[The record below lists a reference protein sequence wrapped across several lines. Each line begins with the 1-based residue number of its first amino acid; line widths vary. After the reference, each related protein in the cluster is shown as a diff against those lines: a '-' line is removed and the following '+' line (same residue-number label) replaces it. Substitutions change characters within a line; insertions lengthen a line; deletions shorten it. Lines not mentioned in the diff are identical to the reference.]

1 MLKSG
6 WIGYIRG
13 EDFWQKAE
21 QLAQLGYRGMDS
33 DCASLPGEGGPAEKA
48 RRLRAMGVEPL
59 TVSIGFDPEKGL
71 KSEEALARII
81 DSAHAQG
88 IDRVTLWGGS
98 AIQSFSRGYGN
109 NGSYEELMADVDAMN
124 YAIPKLAAEGLTLCY
139 HNHYQ
144 EFTVCHRNLTSMDLL
159 LANTDGRLMLDL
171 DAGWITVAG
180 LDPVG
185 VMARL
190 AGRIAV
196 VHLKDI
202 YDVEA
207 CKRMGGNTAQEDDKG
222 FTALGSGLLDVT
234 GVCAEA
240 DRQGIGYCVV
250 EQDRLRHLDTMQA
263 LTMARYRM
271 FETGLFE

>member
-6 WIGYIRG
+6 WIGFIGG
-13 EDFWQKAE
+13 ENFWEDAAK
-21 QLAQLGYRGMDS
+21 LAALGYKGMDS
-33 DCASLPGEGGPAEKA
+33 DVGHMAGGTAAENA
-48 RRLRAMGVEPL
+48 RRLRDLGVEPL

-71 KSEEALARII
+71 KSDEALARTI
-81 DSAHAQG
+81 ANAQAQG
-88 IDRVTLWGGS
+88 ISRVTLWGGS
-98 AIQSFSRGYGN
+98 AIQSFGRGYGN
-109 NGSYEELMADVDAMN
+109 NGTYEELMADCEAMN
-124 YAIPKLAAEGLTLCY
+124 YAIPRLADAGLTLCY

-144 EFTVCHRNLTSMDLL
+144 EFTVCHKNMTSMDLI
-159 LANTDGRLMLDL
+159 LANTDERLKFDL

-180 LDPVG
+180 LNPVE

-190 AGRIAV
+190 EGRIAV

-202 YDVEA
+202 YDIEA
-207 CKRMGGNTAQEDDKG
+207 CKRMGGNTAKEDDKG

-234 GVCAEA
+234 GVSTEA

-250 EQDRLRHLDTMQA
+250 EQDRLRHLDTMQS

-271 FETGLFE
+271 FETGLYE

>member
-6 WIGYIRG
+6 WIGFIGG
-13 EDFWQKAE
+13 ESFWEDAAK
-21 QLAQLGYRGMDS
+21 LAQLGYKGMDS
-33 DCASLPGEGGPAEKA
+33 DCAHLPGEGGPADKA
-48 RRLRAMGVEPL
+48 RRLRDLGVTPR
-59 TVSIGFDPEKGL
+59 TVGIGCERGRGL
-71 KSEEALARII
+71 KSDTALARTIE
-81 DSAHAQG
+81 SAHAQD

-109 NGSYEELMADVDAMN
+109 NGTYEELMADCDAMN
-124 YAIPKLAAEGLTLCY
+124 YAIPKLAAEGLRLCY

-144 EFTVCHRNLTSMDLL
+144 EFTVCHKNMTSMDLI
-159 LANTDGRLMLDL
+159 LAHTDERLMFDL

-180 LDPVG
+180 LNPVE

-190 AGRIAV
+190 QGRIAV

-207 CKRMGGNTAQEDDKG
+207 CKRMGGNTALEDDKG

-234 GVCAEA
+234 GVSAEA

-250 EQDRLRHLDTMQA
+250 EQDRLRYLDTLQS

-271 FETGLFE
+271 FETGLYE

>member
-6 WIGYIRG
+6 WIGFIGG
-13 EDFWQKAE
+13 ENFWEDAAK
-21 QLAQLGYRGMDS
+21 LAQLGYKGMDS
-33 DCASLPGEGGPAEKA
+33 DLGTAESA
-48 RRLRAMGVEPL
+48 QRLRDLGVEPL
-59 TVSIGFDPEKGL
+59 TVSTGFDPKKGL
-71 KSEEALARII
+71 ATEEGLSLAI
-81 DSAHAQG
+81 AKAKAQS
-88 IDRVTLWGGS
+88 ISRVTLWGGS
-98 AIQSFSRGYGN
+98 AIQSFGRGYGN
-109 NGSYEELMADVDAMN
+109 NGTYEELMADCEAMN
-124 YAIPKLAAEGLTLCY
+124 YAIPRLAEEGLKLCY

-144 EFTVCHRNLTSMDLL
+144 EFTVCHKNMTSMDLI
-159 LANTDGRLMLDL
+159 LANTDERLMFDL

-180 LDPVG
+180 LNPVE

-190 AGRIAV
+190 EGRIAV

-207 CKRMGGNTAQEDDKG
+207 CKRMGGNNALEGDKG

-234 GVCAEA
+234 GVSAEA

-250 EQDRLRHLDTMQA
+250 EQDRLRYLDTMQS

-271 FETGLFE
+271 FETGLYE